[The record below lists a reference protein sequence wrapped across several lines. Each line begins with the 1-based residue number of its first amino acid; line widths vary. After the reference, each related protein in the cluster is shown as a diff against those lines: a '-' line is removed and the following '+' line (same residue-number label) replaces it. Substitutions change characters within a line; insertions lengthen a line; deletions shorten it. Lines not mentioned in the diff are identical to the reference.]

1 MDITSGDLIKYRFPE
16 PGKRGLKEITGR
28 IETVTEDYVLLLSDS
43 NIRVKVSF
51 KNFEYI
57 TPLNAKNKRKL
68 KTSSN

>member
-16 PGKRGLKEITGR
+16 PGKQGLRVITGR
-28 IETVTEDYVLLLSDS
+28 IETITENYVLILSDA

-57 TPLNAKNKRKL
+57 TPLNEKNIKKL